1 MSLPVEDVAALD
13 DSTWNSILNRA
24 LAGRPHNPTMN
35 RRIQHAIHDMRVQY
49 TKEKEEQ
56 AELAELHNL
65 INGGAHPGRQE
76 VREAVAAANRK
87 QTPVDMES
95 INFIAVP
102 YFMGEREGFEF
113 KDGTDGLGYYKLLK
127 KSTTKIWTRHRPDDA
142 CSPPGGSIATGPRKH
157 RSGGFNPRSSRLPT
171 SSSDCS
177 KPDSHDSST
186 RSKA

>member
-1 MSLPVEDVAALD
+1 MGYGMQRSGHANGNIKHDSRIGHFIDAAGLSQIPGLSDYLMSLPVEDVAAID
-13 DSTWNSILNRA
+13 DGTWNSILNRA

-65 INGGAHPGRQE
+65 INGGAYPGRQE

-102 YFMGEREGFEF
+102 PLFHGR
-113 KDGTDGLGYYKLLK
+113 T
-127 KSTTKIWTRHRPDDA
+127 
-142 CSPPGGSIATGPRKH
+142 
-157 RSGGFNPRSSRLPT
+157 
-171 SSSDCS
+171 
-177 KPDSHDSST
+177 
-186 RSKA
+186 